1 MRTTRTTRILKF
13 TASVLGFFLLG
24 YLAVVAWA
32 LWDFRTHTYTIHG
45 VPNALSDNAAA
56 IRLSASALRLHGADL
71 VTFTAGTFWGG
82 VTVGYNE
89 LHPNRA
95 TTHWI
100 QHAPGTLRLGVALEQ
115 HGSDVVCYVTRSK

>member
-13 TASVLGFFLLG
+13 AASVLGFLLLG
-24 YLAVVAWA
+24 YVAFVAWA

-45 VPNALSDNAAA
+45 VPNALTDDAAA
-56 IRLSASALRLHGADL
+56 IRLSASVLRLHGADPAA
-71 VTFTAGTFWGG
+71 FTAGTYWGG
-82 VTVGYNE
+82 VTVGHNE
-89 LHPNRA
+89 LHPNRV

-100 QHAPGTLRLGVALEQ
+100 HHAPGTPGLGVALEQ